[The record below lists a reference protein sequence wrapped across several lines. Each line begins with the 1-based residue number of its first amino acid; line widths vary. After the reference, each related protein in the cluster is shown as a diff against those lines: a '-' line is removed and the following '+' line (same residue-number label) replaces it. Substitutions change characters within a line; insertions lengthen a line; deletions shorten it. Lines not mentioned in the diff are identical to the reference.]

1 MDKLLKI
8 LAVIFLSSVK
18 FVAGPPFAYYN
29 ESYEFHFAESI
40 FYCVLG
46 GMLGVFVFV
55 NFSQP
60 IFSLWERLK
69 NLFKKKNTT
78 PFFDEPTVNLDGKV
92 KVKYKEGG
100 YMVNQKRIFTPRNR
114 RIVKL
119 WTQYG
124 LAGIALLTPVLL
136 SIPIGSILAAR
147 YVHNKKKIYLYMFCA
162 ILFWSLTMIGIF
174 ELLQISHPQ
183 EIKKVFE

>member
-1 MDKLLKI
+1 MQKLIKI
-8 LAVIFLSSVK
+8 LAVILLSSVK

-29 ESYEFHFAESI
+29 DSYEFHFFESI

-55 NFSQP
+55 NFSKP
-60 IFSLWERLK
+60 IFKLWERIRQ
-69 NLFKKKNTT
+69 LFKNKNTT
-78 PFFDEPTVNLDGKV
+78 PFFDEPTIDLEGQV
-92 KVKYKEGG
+92 KIQYKDGG
-100 YMVNQKRIFTPRNR
+100 YMVKHKRIFTPRNR

-119 WTQYG
+119 WTKYG
-124 LAGIALLTPVLL
+124 LAGIALLTPVLI

-162 ILFWSLTMIGIF
+162 ILFWSLAMTGVF